1 MLVNRPGI
9 IFDFCKQ
16 MSQETPAPTPPTST
30 YKILDADLVKS
41 TALFGV
47 SAYFMLPYVNDFSN
61 RILKTTYD
69 GKVKTDKYIL
79 SYQLSRRDLKV
90 INLLYSYMFSNSM
103 LKTLKIDTYINS
115 FSNDNIKTFG
125 SSFFNTLLGDI
136 TLDNSET
143 VLNRV
148 FDSIAISILTTL
160 AVAVTNKAKESDF
173 YRNNG
178 YYYTDETTP
187 VA

>member
-1 MLVNRPGI
+1 MSLANRPGI
-9 IFDFCKQ
+9 IFDICKK
-16 MSQETPAPTPPTST
+16 MSEETPVVVTPPTST
-30 YKILDADLVKS
+30 YKILDADLLKS

-47 SAYFMLPYVNDFSN
+47 SAYFMLPYVNEFSN
-61 RILKTTYD
+61 KILKTSYN

-79 SYQLSRRDLKV
+79 SYQLSRRDQKV

-115 FSNDNIKTFG
+115 FTNENIKTFG
-125 SSFFNTLLGDI
+125 NSFFNTLLGDI
-136 TLDNSET
+136 TLDSSET

-148 FDSIAISILTTL
+148 FDAIAISVLTTL
-160 AVAVTNKAKESDF
+160 SIAVTNKAKESDF

-178 YYYTDETTP
+178 YYYTDGS
-187 VA
+187 